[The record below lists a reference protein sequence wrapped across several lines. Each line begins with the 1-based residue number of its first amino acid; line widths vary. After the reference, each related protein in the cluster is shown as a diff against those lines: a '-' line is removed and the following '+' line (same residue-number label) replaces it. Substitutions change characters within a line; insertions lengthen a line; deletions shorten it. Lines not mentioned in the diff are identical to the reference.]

1 MIQSSFP
8 QEMLPEIETEISK
21 LTNNPSKAELTAFH
35 ATLKTLVKGKCTP
48 LSILIIETNV
58 KRNSYH
64 DCDINNK

>member
-1 MIQSSFP
+1 
-8 QEMLPEIETEISK
+8 MLPEIETEISK

-48 LSILIIETNV
+48 SILIVETNV

-64 DCDINNK
+64 AYDINNK